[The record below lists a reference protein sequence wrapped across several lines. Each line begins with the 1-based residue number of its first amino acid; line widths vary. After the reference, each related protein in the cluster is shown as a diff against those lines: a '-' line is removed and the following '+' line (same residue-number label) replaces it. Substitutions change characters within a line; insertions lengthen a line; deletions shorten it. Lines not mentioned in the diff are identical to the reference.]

1 MTEDRALRSQGY
13 VSRTKITSILTRY
26 SITFEF
32 STATRI
38 STTRNPVM
46 PLKVFVALANPT
58 LTASSKPL
66 GEPEIISV
74 TRATLGSAAILITS
88 FF

>member
-1 MTEDRALRSQGY
+1 
-13 VSRTKITSILTRY
+13 
-26 SITFEF
+26 
-32 STATRI
+32 
-38 STTRNPVM
+38 M

-66 GEPEIISV
+66 EEPEIISV
-74 TRATLGSAAILITS
+74 TRATLGSAVILITS